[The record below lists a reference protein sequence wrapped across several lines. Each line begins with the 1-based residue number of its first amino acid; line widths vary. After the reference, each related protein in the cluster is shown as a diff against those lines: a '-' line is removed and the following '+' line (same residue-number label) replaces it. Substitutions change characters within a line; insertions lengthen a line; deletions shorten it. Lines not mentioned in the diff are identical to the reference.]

1 VTAAS
6 SRALTDRQGLEEAAP
21 LRRAG
26 IASLEPGSRRIGTVL
41 RWTVAAALLVAAF
54 AADHLT
60 GSEVSSSLYY
70 VVAIV
75 YAAWFLGRLAGL
87 GMALLCALAWLAA
100 YALAGRPFS
109 HPAILLWNLFAEVS
123 IYAAM
128 ALTMGFLRD
137 HVAKV
142 RALADR
148 LSDADRLLDRE
159 ALAVGRLQRE
169 LLPDALPR
177 IPGYEWSVHYETCTR
192 AGGDYYDF
200 TALAGGRIGILIAD
214 ASGHGAPAAVLMAM
228 TRALLHMVTERA
240 PTPDRVVTRL
250 NREMGRL
257 LPPGWF
263 VTACYAILDPPSG
276 SLEYSL
282 AGHAPPVV
290 MRARTGSLE
299 RLPASGGPLLG
310 PFPDAAYE
318 SARTRLEPGDALILY
333 TDGLPETED
342 VEGRLLGEDA
352 VLAALESAPSLKPA
366 AIRARMLDCVTRHRA
381 GAAATDDLTV
391 LILGRE
397 ARAPTGDPGG
407 PPRPPEDA
415 TARRIPRRAAVGSRG
430 R

>member
-1 VTAAS
+1 VTVALPRP
-6 SRALTDRQGLEEAAP
+6 RARRKGPEEAGP
-21 LRRAG
+21 SGRTPV
-26 IASLEPGSRRIGTVL
+26 SFLEPGSGRIGTVL
-41 RWTVAAALLVAAF
+41 RWAVASALLVAAF

-70 VVAIV
+70 VIAIA

-87 GMALLCALAWLAA
+87 GMAVLCALAWLGA
-100 YALAGRPFS
+100 YALAGQPFS
-109 HPAILLWNLFAEVS
+109 QLAILLWNLFAEIS
-123 IYAAM
+123 IYAAI
-128 ALTMGFLRD
+128 ALALSFLRD

-148 LSDADRLLDRE
+148 LDDANRLLDRE

-200 TALAGGRIGILIAD
+200 TALPGGRIGILIAD

-228 TRALLHMVTERA
+228 TRTLLHTGMERSPA
-240 PTPDRVVTRL
+240 PDRVLNRL

-257 LPPGWF
+257 LPAAWF

-282 AGHAPPVV
+282 AGHAPPII

-299 RLPASGGPLLG
+299 RLPVSGGPLLG
-310 PFPDAAYE
+310 PFAEVTYE
-318 SARTRLEPGDALILY
+318 SARTRLEPGDALVLY
-333 TDGLPETED
+333 TDGLPEAED
-342 VEGRLLGEDA
+342 MAGRLLGEDA
-352 VLAALESAPSLKPA
+352 VRSALGSAPSLKPDE
-366 AIRARMLDCVTRHRA
+366 ILARMLDSVTRHRA
-381 GAAATDDLTV
+381 GAPASDDLTV
-391 LILGRE
+391 LILSRE
-397 ARAPTGDPGG
+397 A
-407 PPRPPEDA
+407 
-415 TARRIPRRAAVGSRG
+415 
-430 R
+430 

>member
-1 VTAAS
+1 MTVAS
-6 SRALTDRQGLEEAAP
+6 SPALAIRQGPEEAGP
-21 LRRAG
+21 LRRA
-26 IASLEPGSRRIGTVL
+26 IVASPEPGSRRIWTAL
-41 RWTVAAALLVAAF
+41 RWTLAAALLAAAF
-54 AADHLT
+54 ATDRLT
-60 GSEVSSSLYY
+60 GNEASSSLYY
-70 VVAIV
+70 VIAIA

-87 GMALLCALAWLAA
+87 SMAVLCMFAWLEA
-100 YALAGRPFS
+100 YELVGQTFS
-109 HPAILLWNLFAEVS
+109 QPTILLWNLFAEIS

-128 ALTMGFLRD
+128 ALTLSFLRD
-137 HVAKV
+137 HVAEA

-148 LSDADRLLDRE
+148 LSDANRLLDRE

-169 LLPDALPR
+169 LLPGALPR

-200 TALAGGRIGILIAD
+200 TALADGRIGILISD
-214 ASGHGAPAAVLMAM
+214 ASGHGASAAVLMAM
-228 TRALLHMVTERA
+228 TRTLLHTVTEHSLK
-240 PTPDRVVTRL
+240 PDRVMTRL

-257 LPPGWF
+257 LPAGWF

-282 AGHAPPVV
+282 AGHAAPVV
-290 MRARTGSLE
+290 MRARTGSPE

-310 PFPDAAYE
+310 PFPELAYE

-333 TDGLPETED
+333 TDGLTEAED

-352 VLAALESAPSLKPA
+352 VRTALGSAPSLKPD

-381 GAAATDDLTV
+381 GAAASDDLTV

-397 ARAPTGDPGG
+397 A
-407 PPRPPEDA
+407 
-415 TARRIPRRAAVGSRG
+415 
-430 R
+430 